1 MKKTLG
7 TNEAINL
14 LMQDE
19 NANWS
24 REAAETIVEFLE
36 QQEENDGVEIE
47 FDRVGI
53 RCDWNEYGT
62 AFEAASDYGW
72 MHGMKD
78 EDEEDGDYAARIE
91 EEALEYLEGETIV
104 LKYGE
109 ESTDGI
115 VINCF

>member
-1 MKKTLG
+1 MKRTLG
-7 TNEAINL
+7 TNEAVNL

-19 NANWS
+19 NARWS
-24 REAAETIVEFLE
+24 REAAETIVDFLE

-53 RCDWNEYGT
+53 RCNWNEYAT
-62 AFEAASDYGW
+62 AFEAASDYSW
-72 MHGMKD
+72 MPGMKD

-104 LKYGE
+104 LKCGD

-115 VINCF
+115 VIQAF